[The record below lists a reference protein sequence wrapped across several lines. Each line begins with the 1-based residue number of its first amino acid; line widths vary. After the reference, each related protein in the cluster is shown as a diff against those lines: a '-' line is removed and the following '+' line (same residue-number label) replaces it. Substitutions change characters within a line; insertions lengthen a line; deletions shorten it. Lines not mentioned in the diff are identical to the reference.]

1 MLKNPKAKGS
11 RNERRSRDI
20 YLKQGFYVV
29 KAGGSLGMWDIVAL
43 GPDGVDLVQVKSNR
57 NPPRPEME
65 VLKAFQAF
73 HYCRKVLHVWHDF
86 KREPVETVIA

>member
-1 MLKNPKAKGS
+1 MLKNSKAKGS

-20 YLKQGFYVV
+20 YLKRGFYVI

-57 NPPRPEME
+57 NPPKDEMAI
-65 VLKAFQAF
+65 LKAFVPF
-73 HYCRKVLHVWHDF
+73 HYCRKLLHVWKDYQ
-86 KREPVETVIA
+86 REPVETVL